1 MACMI
6 LSWHGKTAENQM
18 PSYGRWFYG
27 GFCCFCSCFVYHW
40 HAVCYMN
47 LQFFVVFAK
56 RQKSCKLP
64 AKQSVLPR
72 RQVNLAPLTSLFYSP
87 TLTISHCK
95 TLKTTLRRAANATR
109 NGISFTWKH
118 DFPVF
123 ANVQESVRRRVR
135 MIFHIGH
142 TVGGGEGEEQQCVGT
157 LLLTL
162 PLLALILALSL
173 WLLRS
178 KLRRRRWQHTHASS
192 WRFPFYLEKK
202 QKRHRPCVVLL
213 NEIQFLQSIHTKSTR
228 IIMCFK

>member
-1 MACMI
+1 
-6 LSWHGKTAENQM
+6 
-18 PSYGRWFYG
+18 
-27 GFCCFCSCFVYHW
+27 
-40 HAVCYMN
+40 MN
-47 LQFFVVFAK
+47 LQFFVVSAK

-72 RQVNLAPLTSLFYSP
+72 RQVNLAPLTSLFCSP

-109 NGISFTWKH
+109 NGISFTRKH
-118 DFPVF
+118 DFHVF

-142 TVGGGEGEEQQCVGT
+142 TVGGGECEEQCVGT

-162 PLLALILALSL
+162 PLLAVILALSL

-178 KLRRRRWQHTHASS
+178 KLRRRR
-192 WRFPFYLEKK
+192 
-202 QKRHRPCVVLL
+202 
-213 NEIQFLQSIHTKSTR
+213 
-228 IIMCFK
+228 

>member
-47 LQFFVVFAK
+47 LQFFVVSAK

-64 AKQSVLPR
+64 AKQSVLSR
-72 RQVNLAPLTSLFYSP
+72 RQVNLAPLTSLFCSP

-109 NGISFTWKH
+109 NGISFTRKH

-135 MIFHIGH
+135 MIFHIHGW
-142 TVGGGEGEEQQCVGT
+142 VWLFRQFFLYRGG
-157 LLLTL
+157 
-162 PLLALILALSL
+162 
-173 WLLRS
+173 
-178 KLRRRRWQHTHASS
+178 
-192 WRFPFYLEKK
+192 
-202 QKRHRPCVVLL
+202 
-213 NEIQFLQSIHTKSTR
+213 SINY
-228 IIMCFK
+228 

>member
-1 MACMI
+1 
-6 LSWHGKTAENQM
+6 
-18 PSYGRWFYG
+18 
-27 GFCCFCSCFVYHW
+27 
-40 HAVCYMN
+40 MN
-47 LQFFVVFAK
+47 LQFFVVSAK

-64 AKQSVLPR
+64 AKQSVLSR
-72 RQVNLAPLTSLFYSP
+72 RQVNLAPLTSLFCSP

-109 NGISFTWKH
+109 NGISFTRKH

-142 TVGGGEGEEQQCVGT
+142 TVGGGEGEEQCVGT

-178 KLRRRRWQHTHASS
+178 KLRRRR
-192 WRFPFYLEKK
+192 
-202 QKRHRPCVVLL
+202 
-213 NEIQFLQSIHTKSTR
+213 
-228 IIMCFK
+228 

>member
-1 MACMI
+1 MYDTFLTRKNRRKSDAVLWAMI
-6 LSWHGKTAENQM
+6 LRRFLLFLWLFCISLTCSVLHEFAVFRCICKT
-18 PSYGRWFYG
+18 S
-27 GFCCFCSCFVYHW
+27 
-40 HAVCYMN
+40 
-47 LQFFVVFAK
+47 
-56 RQKSCKLP
+56 KSCKLP
-64 AKQSVLPR
+64 AKQSVLSR
-72 RQVNLAPLTSLFYSP
+72 RQVNLAPLTSLFCSP

-178 KLRRRRWQHTHASS
+178 KLRRRR
-192 WRFPFYLEKK
+192 
-202 QKRHRPCVVLL
+202 
-213 NEIQFLQSIHTKSTR
+213 
-228 IIMCFK
+228 

>member
-1 MACMI
+1 
-6 LSWHGKTAENQM
+6 
-18 PSYGRWFYG
+18 
-27 GFCCFCSCFVYHW
+27 
-40 HAVCYMN
+40 MN
-47 LQFFVVFAK
+47 LQFFVVSAK

-72 RQVNLAPLTSLFYSP
+72 RQVNLAPLTSLFCSP

-95 TLKTTLRRAANATR
+95 TLKTTLRRAANTTR
-109 NGISFTWKH
+109 NGISFTRKH

-142 TVGGGEGEEQQCVGT
+142 TVGGGEGEEQCVGT

-162 PLLALILALSL
+162 PRLALLLALSL

-178 KLRRRRWQHTHASS
+178 KLRRRRG
-192 WRFPFYLEKK
+192 
-202 QKRHRPCVVLL
+202 KR
-213 NEIQFLQSIHTKSTR
+213 NYSANA
-228 IIMCFK
+228 